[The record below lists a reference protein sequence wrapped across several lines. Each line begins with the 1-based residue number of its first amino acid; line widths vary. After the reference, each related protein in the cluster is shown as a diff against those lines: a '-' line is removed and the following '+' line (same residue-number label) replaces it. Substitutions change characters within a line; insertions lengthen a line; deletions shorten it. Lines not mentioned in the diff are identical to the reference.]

1 MKFEHLQFDANVHN
15 KLIQVDAIVGP
26 KIGRSPLIAAYTPG
40 MNGMGSQP
48 DRTQDRIHY
57 ERSSIPG
64 EPVNAFGI
72 PQATMRCLEVCVSS
86 RLPVVDDC
94 SRFSAPTFQ
103 LAESVA
109 QMTDLI
115 QFSGETGLGPLREC
129 QRANFFTS
137 IRYLTTHTES
147 LKQFSDKIKDT
158 PMVTTPH
165 VRMAANNNP
174 VGPGFQKDGLMPTK
188 SMTTNQAVTLIQPN
202 NQQGPQSTP
211 LNAPPSGDSSPSK
224 QNKPAP
230 TMPPQQQPQQPTPG
244 TSVTPASTPA
254 ATTSAATT
262 PSLAAATLKR
272 KAHNDTSSPTTDH
285 APPSKRQT
293 RGKRRGTGGG

>member
-1 MKFEHLQFDANVHN
+1 M
-15 KLIQVDAIVGP
+15 
-26 KIGRSPLIAAYTPG
+26 
-40 MNGMGSQP
+40 
-48 DRTQDRIHY
+48 
-57 ERSSIPG
+57 
-64 EPVNAFGI
+64 
-72 PQATMRCLEVCVSS
+72 
-86 RLPVVDDC
+86 
-94 SRFSAPTFQ
+94 
-103 LAESVA
+103 
-109 QMTDLI
+109 
-115 QFSGETGLGPLREC
+115 
-129 QRANFFTS
+129 
-137 IRYLTTHTES
+137 HTES

-158 PMVTTPH
+158 PMVTASH
-165 VRMAANNNP
+165 VRMAANNP

-202 NQQGPQSTP
+202 NHHGPQSTP

-230 TMPPQQQPQQPTPG
+230 AMPPQQPPQQPTPG

-262 PSLAAATLKR
+262 PSLAAAPLKR

>member
-1 MKFEHLQFDANVHN
+1 
-15 KLIQVDAIVGP
+15 
-26 KIGRSPLIAAYTPG
+26 
-40 MNGMGSQP
+40 
-48 DRTQDRIHY
+48 
-57 ERSSIPG
+57 
-64 EPVNAFGI
+64 
-72 PQATMRCLEVCVSS
+72 
-86 RLPVVDDC
+86 
-94 SRFSAPTFQ
+94 
-103 LAESVA
+103 
-109 QMTDLI
+109 
-115 QFSGETGLGPLREC
+115 
-129 QRANFFTS
+129 
-137 IRYLTTHTES
+137 
-147 LKQFSDKIKDT
+147 
-158 PMVTTPH
+158 MVTTAH

-188 SMTTNQAVTLIQPN
+188 SMTTNQAVTLIQQ

-211 LNAPPSGDSSPSK
+211 LTVPPSGDSSPSK

-230 TMPPQQQPQQPTPG
+230 AMPPQQPPQQPTPG

-262 PSLAAATLKR
+262 PSLTAATLKR